1 MLKYS
6 LLAVFLFF
14 SISGIAQAVE
24 NDVFELEAEGGYPIA
39 TGGSID
45 LVKKMSLF
53 TAKRKAVESAG
64 RYLSRKGLI
73 DANEP
78 DKDEIYSLTAREI
91 RTEILAEKREKIGE
105 ISIYRVRIRARVQP
119 SDFLKARI
127 FDDQQEKNEE
137 QKSFYEEMEQSISA
151 AIDPGMDMAKTYR
164 LLRKKK
170 WRVAMIYLNHLETK
184 YADWD
189 EIYMAKALV
198 YYILNE
204 PLFMKEALNE
214 ACRLNNQIACDDLK
228 NLKKVHESDFGL
240 LIID

>member
-6 LLAVFLFF
+6 LFAMFLFF
-14 SISGIAQAVE
+14 AISAIAPAVE
-24 NDVFELEAEGGYPIA
+24 NDIFEVEAEGSYPIA

-45 LVKKMSLF
+45 LAKKMSLF
-53 TAKRKAVESAG
+53 KAKRKAVESAG
-64 RYLSRKGLI
+64 RYLSRKSLI

-91 RTEILAEKREKIGE
+91 QAEILAEKRETADKT
-105 ISIYRVRIRARVQP
+105 SIYCVRIRARVQP

-127 FDDQQEKNEE
+127 LDNQQEKIEE
-137 QKSFYEEMEQSISA
+137 QESFYEEMEQSISA
-151 AIDPGMDMAKTYR
+151 AVDPGMDMAKTYR
-164 LLRKKK
+164 LLRKKQ
-170 WRVAMIYLNHLETK
+170 WRMAMIYLNHLETK

-204 PLFMKEALNE
+204 PVFMKKALNK

-228 NLKKVHESDFGL
+228 NLKKVQEQDFGL